1 MGKGSNNPTYSTP
14 LAPWVE
20 SAHRNLLTEMGK
32 YNESDQGAYQAY
44 GYDKEGNRI
53 EGMSS
58 VAPFSQNQERAMDAA
73 VAAYEGG
80 DPYADYSNQLMDQ
93 ANLAAYEMGSAP
105 LFQAGIFDS
114 AQAQQYMSP
123 YMEQVSDYEKQA
135 ARDEYALQANRSD
148 AERVA
153 SGARGGYREAL
164 AGFLAE
170 GDQARTIGEI
180 EARGRQAAFENAQQ
194 QFERDRQARLNEAR
208 FGLDRGTQLTQ
219 AYDQLARSTADLGT
233 TAFER
238 EEARRAGLERVG
250 NLEQAMRQELT
261 NADMEQFYRYQDD
274 PHIRHQRMLAAIQGV
289 PTNVGGTMQA
299 TGTPSLGSQLLGLGI
314 GGISLANLLGPNR

>member
-1 MGKGSNNPTYSTP
+1 
-14 LAPWVE
+14 
-20 SAHRNLLTEMGK
+20 
-32 YNESDQGAYQAY
+32 
-44 GYDKEGNRI
+44 
-53 EGMSS
+53 
-58 VAPFSQNQERAMDAA
+58 
-73 VAAYEGG
+73 G

-238 EEARRAGLERVG
+238 EEARRSGLERVG
-250 NLEQAMRQELT
+250 NLEQAMRQELI
-261 NADMEQFYRYQDD
+261 NADMEQFYRY
-274 PHIRHQRMLAAIQGV
+274 
-289 PTNVGGTMQA
+289 
-299 TGTPSLGSQLLGLGI
+299 
-314 GGISLANLLGPNR
+314 